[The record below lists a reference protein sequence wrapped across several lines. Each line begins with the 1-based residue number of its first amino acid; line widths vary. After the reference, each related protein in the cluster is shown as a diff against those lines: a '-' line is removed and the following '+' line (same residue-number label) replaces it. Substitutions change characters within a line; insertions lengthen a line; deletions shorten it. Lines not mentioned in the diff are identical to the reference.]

1 MWNELLN
8 EANIKGDGEVSE
20 YQFIEV
26 MSNMIRKSIK
36 IKK

>member
-8 EANIKGDGEVSE
+8 EANINGNGEVSE
-20 YQFIEV
+20 NQFIEV
-26 MSNMIRKSIK
+26 MQNMIRKSIK

>member
-8 EANIKGDGEVSE
+8 EANINGDGEVSE
-20 YQFIEV
+20 HQFIEV